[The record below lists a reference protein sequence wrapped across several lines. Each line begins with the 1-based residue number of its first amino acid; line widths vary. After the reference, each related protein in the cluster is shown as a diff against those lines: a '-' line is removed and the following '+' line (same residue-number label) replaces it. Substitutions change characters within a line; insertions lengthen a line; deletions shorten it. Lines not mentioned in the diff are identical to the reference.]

1 MSKKTK
7 EEIAEI
13 YKQIQDHICQQLE
26 LADGQGKFSEDAW
39 SRADGG
45 GGRTRIFSG
54 GKIIEK
60 GGVAFSAVHGPTPDK
75 ILQKLG
81 LEKGDFFATG
91 VSIVLHPFSP
101 MVPIIHMNIRYFEM
115 EDGTHWFGGGID
127 LTPHYIDLEDA
138 RYFHEQV
145 KSTCDQFD
153 TSYYPKFKAWAD
165 DYFYIRHRNET
176 RGIGGIFYDR
186 LSAKSDQEFD
196 KILNFS
202 LAIGRLFPQVYGYFM
217 KKNSVIPYGETEKSW
232 QNLRRGRYVEFN
244 LVWDAGTK
252 FGLDTNGRTES
263 ILMSMPPLA
272 EWTYMHQPSE
282 GSNEA
287 KTLSFLKKGIDWITV
302 GK

>member
-138 RYFHEQV
+138 QYFHEQV

-196 KILNFS
+196 KILDFS

-217 KKNSVIPYGETEKSW
+217 KKNSIIPYGETEKSW